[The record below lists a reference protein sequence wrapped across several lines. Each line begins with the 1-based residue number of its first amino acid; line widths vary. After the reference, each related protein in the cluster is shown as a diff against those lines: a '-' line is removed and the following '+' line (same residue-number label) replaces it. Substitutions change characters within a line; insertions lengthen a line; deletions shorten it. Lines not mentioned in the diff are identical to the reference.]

1 MTDSL
6 FNQDHHHMMTA
17 LASGLKDKAAKH
29 QLRLA
34 MKVPT
39 SAHLVCTVHLIVLML
54 NRHQRIFF
62 LLQTPEQRALNV
74 FFWDSSF
81 SFSVDLDYLLLY
93 LQESQL

>member
-1 MTDSL
+1 
-6 FNQDHHHMMTA
+6 
-17 LASGLKDKAAKH
+17 
-29 QLRLA
+29 
-34 MKVPT
+34 
-39 SAHLVCTVHLIVLML
+39 ML